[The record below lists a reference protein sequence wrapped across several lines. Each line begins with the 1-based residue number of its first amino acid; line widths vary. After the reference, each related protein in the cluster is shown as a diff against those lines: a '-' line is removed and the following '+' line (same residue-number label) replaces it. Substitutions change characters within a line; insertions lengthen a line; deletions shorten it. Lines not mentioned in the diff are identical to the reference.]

1 MLSTLSVLPE
11 AHVPELQ
18 PGVLAAK
25 QVQQL
30 VLAISAFAGLECVPE
45 IGWYGPFVQRMPHA
59 DKADVVLVQSDARR
73 LLN

>member
-30 VLAISAFAGLECVPE
+30 VWAISAFAGLECVPE
-45 IGWYGPFVQRMPHA
+45 IG
-59 DKADVVLVQSDARR
+59 
-73 LLN
+73 